1 MATERKPT
9 PARVSVS
16 RPALELALSALR
28 NAVDGGAY
36 DHLPADAMR
45 GVREAVAELR
55 RVAATCMAEPRS
67 PAPRRR

>member
-1 MATERKPT
+1 MAAERKPP

-16 RPALELALSALR
+16 RPALELALAALR

-55 RVAATCMAEPRS
+55 RAARPCGAG
-67 PAPRRR
+67 